1 MGAGKKI
8 VMVLIVI
15 LLLCTVGAYAYGVYY
30 FSSHFLPGSTVN
42 GFNCSYMTAG
52 EAESLL
58 GERVHAYALA
68 IGTKNN
74 GQEGITAEDVGL
86 SYQSSGSVQKLIK
99 DQNRYKWF
107 LAFGQDQV
115 YDVAEDIS
123 YDEGKM
129 TKAIDGL
136 KCMDPDKVVQPVDA
150 QIRDTGEKFEI
161 VPEVEGNALDPLKVK
176 QVIANAMVT
185 GQNQVNLED
194 EACYLKPAVY
204 STDEQ
209 LIRNC
214 EQMNQLSDVII
225 TYDFAD
231 RTETVDRSVIADWFN
246 IDQNGDVYLDETLV
260 AKYVDALGYKYDTF
274 GKTRTFL
281 TYDNREITI
290 EGGDYGWAID
300 QQAETKAL
308 IAAVESG
315 ETQVRQ
321 PVYAYSG
328 WSRAANDIG
337 YTYVEIDLTNQR
349 LVFYKD
355 GKPIID
361 TPVVTGNPNIDG
373 CATPTGCFALAN
385 KKSPSVLTGEDYA
398 AEVTY
403 WMPFSGNVGIHDAV
417 WRTEFGGNLYQLE
430 GSHGCVNL
438 PYDQAAALY
447 SNVEIGMP
455 VVVYQ

>member
-1 MGAGKKI
+1 M
-8 VMVLIVI
+8 
-15 LLLCTVGAYAYGVYY
+15 
-30 FSSHFLPGSTVN
+30 
-42 GFNCSYMTAG
+42 
-52 EAESLL
+52 
-58 GERVHAYALA
+58 
-68 IGTKNN
+68 
-74 GQEGITAEDVGL
+74 GL

-161 VPEVEGNALDPLKVK
+161 VPEVAGNTLDPLKVK

-260 AKYVDALGYKYDTF
+260 AKYVDA
-274 GKTRTFL
+274 
-281 TYDNREITI
+281 
-290 EGGDYGWAID
+290 
-300 QQAETKAL
+300 
-308 IAAVESG
+308 
-315 ETQVRQ
+315 
-321 PVYAYSG
+321 
-328 WSRAANDIG
+328 
-337 YTYVEIDLTNQR
+337 
-349 LVFYKD
+349 
-355 GKPIID
+355 
-361 TPVVTGNPNIDG
+361 
-373 CATPTGCFALAN
+373 
-385 KKSPSVLTGEDYA
+385 
-398 AEVTY
+398 
-403 WMPFSGNVGIHDAV
+403 
-417 WRTEFGGNLYQLE
+417 
-430 GSHGCVNL
+430 
-438 PYDQAAALY
+438 
-447 SNVEIGMP
+447 
-455 VVVYQ
+455 

>member
-1 MGAGKKI
+1 M
-8 VMVLIVI
+8 
-15 LLLCTVGAYAYGVYY
+15 
-30 FSSHFLPGSTVN
+30 
-42 GFNCSYMTAG
+42 
-52 EAESLL
+52 
-58 GERVHAYALA
+58 
-68 IGTKNN
+68 
-74 GQEGITAEDVGL
+74 
-86 SYQSSGSVQKLIK
+86 
-99 DQNRYKWF
+99 
-107 LAFGQDQV
+107 
-115 YDVAEDIS
+115 
-123 YDEGKM
+123 
-129 TKAIDGL
+129 
-136 KCMDPDKVVQPVDA
+136 
-150 QIRDTGEKFEI
+150 
-161 VPEVEGNALDPLKVK
+161 
-176 QVIANAMVT
+176 
-185 GQNQVNLED
+185 
-194 EACYLKPAVY
+194 
-204 STDEQ
+204 
-209 LIRNC
+209 
-214 EQMNQLSDVII
+214 
-225 TYDFAD
+225 
-231 RTETVDRSVIADWFN
+231 
-246 IDQNGDVYLDETLV
+246 YLDETLA

>member
-8 VMVLIVI
+8 VIVLIVI

-86 SYQSSGSVQKLIK
+86 AYQSSGSVQKLIK

-161 VPEVEGNALDPLKVK
+161 VPEVAGNALDPLKVK
-176 QVIANAMVT
+176 QVITNAMVT